1 MRFGLLGPL
10 AVWDEATYVPIM
22 AGKQRILLAA
32 LLLQANHVVQPDHLI
47 DLTWDGRPPGSA
59 RKTLHNYM
67 TRLRQGLGAPGRD
80 RIHTRSS
87 GYLLEVGPREL
98 DLLRFAQLRADGRT
112 AARAGAWETAS
123 ARLTAALQLWRGQ
136 PLADV
141 PSQTLM
147 LCEVPRLTEL
157 RLETLESRIEVDLQL
172 GRHREVIADLHH
184 LVAANPLNERLR
196 ELLMVALY
204 RSGQQAAALA
214 AYQQAWRL
222 LTGELGIEPGLTLR
236 ELNARVLRSDPDLM
250 LTRDRSGR
258 TA

>member
-98 DLLRFAQLRADGRT
+98 DLLR
-112 AARAGAWETAS
+112 
-123 ARLTAALQLWRGQ
+123 LTAALQLWRGQ

-222 LTGELGIEPGLTLR
+222 LTRELGIEPGLTLR